1 MAVADLRNKVPRFT
15 VPTLVSLLVLSFL
28 YSMLVT
34 ADFVLWA
41 AVWGGLLSIGVSIFL
56 LYLFY
61 RLVIAV
67 EQIANSQ

>member
-1 MAVADLRNKVPRFT
+1 MVVADLRNKVPRFT
-15 VPTLVSLLVLSFL
+15 VPTVVGLLVLSFL
-28 YSMLVT
+28 YSILVT